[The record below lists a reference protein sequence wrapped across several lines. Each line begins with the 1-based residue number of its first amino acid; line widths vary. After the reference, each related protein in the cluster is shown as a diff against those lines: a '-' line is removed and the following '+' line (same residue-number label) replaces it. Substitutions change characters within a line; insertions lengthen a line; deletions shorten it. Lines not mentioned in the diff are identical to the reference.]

1 MTAQLRATPAAVSLA
16 AALVP
21 FLAVHACYLV
31 AASQGHVDWCNPYWD
46 GCTSISKTGR
56 KVPEYYLF
64 KAAMIPAAVLMILHW
79 RHCGRW
85 LAGAEPDPS
94 RSARIIPWLGLV
106 CGVFLIIYT
115 VALGHR
121 GDEFRLARRI
131 GVILHFSMAYL
142 AMLLFT
148 ARLAEL
154 RRSGRVAVSGRLYA
168 GMWCCCVLAL
178 GIGIVH
184 NIAEAIDPRY
194 DDWED
199 AVEWNVALCIN
210 LHYFLVARL
219 WFTVYPRQP
228 AR

>member
-1 MTAQLRATPAAVSLA
+1 MAVSLA

-21 FLAVHACYLV
+21 FLAVHACYLL
-31 AASQGHVDWCNPYWD
+31 AASHGHVDWCIPYLD
-46 GCTSISKTGR
+46 GCSSISKAGR
-56 KVPEYYLF
+56 KPPEYYLF

-85 LAGAEPDPS
+85 LAAVEPVPS
-94 RSARIIPWLGLV
+94 RSARVIPWLGLV
-106 CGVFLIIYT
+106 CGVFLVIYT

-154 RRSGRVAVSGRLYA
+154 RGQGRIVMPYWLYGA
-168 GMWCCCVLAL
+168 MWCCCVLAL

-199 AVEWNVALCIN
+199 AVEWNVALAIN
-210 LHYFLVARL
+210 LHYFFVARL
-219 WFTVYPRQP
+219 WAGVYPGDAGR
-228 AR
+228 